1 MARDAFP
8 KVGEQGYDTPCISDR
23 CYLKIHTLAGP
34 LTGVITHKGC
44 ISLVVLVSTLFHHA
58 SIFDKRRV
66 SAGDFSRHLRPR
78 RCGCCFR
85 VLWILLSDLCAL
97 AGHHQLGVTSHSQ
110 VNDAPG
116 HARCAPQL
124 SRCDMLVT
132 PDVEDVRLR
141 LDKTEGTTVTR
152 SFCGFQ

>member
-58 SIFDKRRV
+58 SIFENDE
-66 SAGDFSRHLRPR
+66 SR
-78 RCGCCFR
+78 
-85 VLWILLSDLCAL
+85 
-97 AGHHQLGVTSHSQ
+97 
-110 VNDAPG
+110 
-116 HARCAPQL
+116 
-124 SRCDMLVT
+124 LVT
-132 PDVEDVRLR
+132 LADIYAQGDVDAAFV
-141 LDKTEGTTVTR
+141 
-152 SFCGFQ
+152 FCGSCSQISAP